1 MDIQI
6 IPVTTR
12 RALKEFIYLPE
23 RLHRQ
28 HPLWVPPIYL
38 DEWYFF
44 NPDKNQAFA
53 YCDSTLVLAK
63 QNQQTVGRIMGII
76 NNKHNALTQEKTA
89 RLGFLECID
98 NQAVAHAL
106 LDYVEKW
113 ARQKGM
119 TRMVGPM
126 GFTDQ
131 DPEGFLVEGFEHESA
146 LATYYNFPYLIDFL
160 NTKKYG
166 KEVDYLVYLLK
177 VLEKAPL
184 VYEKINQ
191 RLVNKGE
198 FTLINFSKRRELKP
212 FILPIIKL
220 MNELYADFY
229 GYVPLSDSEALT
241 LAKRYL
247 PVLDPRFVKVV
258 MREQQVAAFIIGM
271 PNINAGLR
279 RARGRLFPFGV
290 FKIMQAAKTSK
301 RLDLL
306 LGGIKAPYRG
316 RGLNAMMAIAMLDSA
331 RRAGLEYI
339 DSHNTLE
346 TNIAFHAEMERL
358 GGKVYK
364 RYRIFQKELS

>member
-6 IPVTTR
+6 VPVTAR
-12 RALKEFIYLPE
+12 QELKEFIHLPE

-38 DEWYFF
+38 DERHFF

-53 YCDSTLVLAK
+53 YCDHLMALAK

-76 NNKHNALTQEKTA
+76 NNKHNALVHEKTA
-89 RLGFLECID
+89 RFGFFECIED
-98 NQAVAHAL
+98 QAVAHAM
-106 LDYVEKW
+106 LDYVENW

-131 DPEGFLVEGFEHESA
+131 DPEGFLVEGFAHEPA
-146 LATYYNFPYLIDFL
+146 LATYYNFAYLIDFL
-160 NTKKYG
+160 NVKGYG
-166 KEVDYLVYLLK
+166 KEVDYLVYLLN
-177 VLEKAPL
+177 VLDKAPE
-184 VYEKINQ
+184 VYGKIYQ
-191 RLVNKGE
+191 RLVKKGE
-198 FTLINFSKRRELKP
+198 FTLTNFSKRRELKP

-247 PVLDPRFVKVV
+247 PVLDPRFVKAVR
-258 MREQQVAAFIIGM
+258 REQQVVAFIIGM

-279 RARGRLFPFGV
+279 RARGRLFPFGI

-316 RGLNAMMAIAMLDSA
+316 RGLNTMMAVAMLDSA
-331 RRAGLEYI
+331 RRAGLELI

-346 TNIAFHAEMERL
+346 TNTAFHAEMERL